1 MPRPYG
7 PVRMTTLSLNNISAK
22 RWRYFEKHLPLQR
35 MILPDAIKTSAK
47 NARCSTMIDVAKA
60 AGVSLKTVSRV
71 LNDEVY
77 VKEDTRR
84 IVVEAANVLNYR
96 LNQAART
103 LRAGSAQII
112 VLLVNNPSRS
122 YLENLHFG
130 ALKQCHRLGMQLVL
144 DECEDGIDGVRR
156 VLDALSPAGIII
168 APPLSDNPDIL
179 AFLDERKISYVV
191 IAPDDPANVSLSVSI
206 DDELAAREMTEHLI
220 SLGHRHI
227 AFIRGHPTHIAA
239 NKRFAGY
246 KSALMAHGIAID
258 DMIIGQGYFDWAS
271 GLKCAE
277 ALLDLP
283 SRPTAVFA
291 SNDDMAASVISAA
304 YRRNIHVPRELSV
317 AGFDDSQIAGIIS
330 PQLTTVFQPISELA
344 SAAVDLLNDA
354 LSPMQH
360 STRNIMFEHR
370 IVQRESTGKPAL

>member
-1 MPRPYG
+1 M
-7 PVRMTTLSLNNISAK
+7 N
-22 RWRYFEKHLPLQR
+22 
-35 MILPDAIKTSAK
+35 LPDTIKTSAK
-47 NARCSTMIDVAKA
+47 NARRSTMIDVAKA

-84 IVVEAANVLNYR
+84 IVVDAANVLKYR
-96 LNQAART
+96 MNQAART

-130 ALKQCHRLGMQLVL
+130 ALKRCHRLGMQLVL
-144 DECEDGIDGVRR
+144 DECEDGIDGIRR
-156 VLDALSPAGIII
+156 VLDALSPAGFII

-179 AFLDERKISYVV
+179 AFLDERKIPYVV
-191 IAPDDPANVSLSVSI
+191 IAPDDPANVALSVSI

-220 SLGHRHI
+220 SLGHRNI
-227 AFIRGHPTHIAA
+227 AFIRGHPTHSAA

-246 KSALMAHGIAID
+246 ISALMAHGIAID
-258 DMIIGQGYFDWAS
+258 DTIIAQGYFDWAS

-317 AGFDDSQIAGIIS
+317 VGFDDSQIAGIIS

-344 SAAVDLLNDA
+344 STAVDLLNDA

-360 STRNIMFEHR
+360 SARNIMFEHR